1 MILTNKKLYYQYFDL
16 YRVSSFLG
24 DLNVSNRAYNTM
36 NIINENIN
44 FHLLDCSFIQ
54 LEALGFHNESIYEIL
69 EYKQTNNID
78 YIESYKNKIEP
89 WIKRIILP
97 DFFDVKLLQD
107 IFNKNGIRNRFDLL
121 MYFQSNQAK
130 EKFGIDKSSLYA
142 YYISNIEWE
151 NFPLN
156 YRNKYNNLSEII
168 TSYNGKQIKGNFH
181 NHTIYSDGRCN
192 ITDLSKLAINCGR
205 NFIGIS
211 DHSKRL
217 NGITEESIDIQHT
230 EIGRINKM
238 VNITILKS
246 IECEILKDGS
256 LDFET
261 SELQKF
267 DYVIAAVHRDTNMTK
282 NEATNR
288 LIKAI
293 ENDYTTIL
301 AHPSSRIYNRNVG
314 LYLDM
319 KKIID
324 ACVDNNVIIEINGDP
339 DRLDL
344 DPSYINYAL
353 KKGGLFSVDSDTHS
367 PNGFMNINNAIHI
380 AYDNN
385 IPSEKIIN
393 TWSLQELID
402 NNILRSQD

>member
-1 MILTNKKLYYQYFDL
+1 M
-16 YRVSSFLG
+16 
-24 DLNVSNRAYNTM
+24 
-36 NIINENIN
+36 
-44 FHLLDCSFIQ
+44 
-54 LEALGFHNESIYEIL
+54 
-69 EYKQTNNID
+69 
-78 YIESYKNKIEP
+78 
-89 WIKRIILP
+89 
-97 DFFDVKLLQD
+97 
-107 IFNKNGIRNRFDLL
+107 
-121 MYFQSNQAK
+121 
-130 EKFGIDKSSLYA
+130 
-142 YYISNIEWE
+142 
-151 NFPLN
+151 
-156 YRNKYNNLSEII
+156 
-168 TSYNGKQIKGNFH
+168 
-181 NHTIYSDGRCN
+181 
-192 ITDLSKLAINCGR
+192 NCGR

-211 DHSKRL
+211 DHNKKL

-230 EIGRINKM
+230 EIERINKK

-256 LDFET
+256 LDFERN
-261 SELQKF
+261 ELQKF

-353 KKGGLFSVDSDTHS
+353 KRGGLFSVDSDTHS
-367 PNGFMNINNAIHI
+367 QNGFININNAIHI

-402 NNILRSQD
+402 NNILRS